1 MEVKLEQM
9 VYAVMFLAM
18 LVVGL
23 VGVVL
28 GYMLKQ

>member
-1 MEVKLEQM
+1 METKQDQI
-9 VYAVMFLAM
+9 VYVVMFLAV

>member
-1 MEVKLEQM
+1 METKQDQIMYV
-9 VYAVMFLAM
+9 VMFLAV

>member
-1 MEVKLEQM
+1 M
-9 VYAVMFLAM
+9 VIVEGSVGVGEI

-28 GYMLKQ
+28 GLEF